1 MAVLEIINQENPILR
16 QKSEIVEKIN
26 DEIKQIIVNLK
37 DTLATT
43 DGVGIAAPQVGIL
56 KRVAII

>member
-26 DEIKQIIVNLK
+26 DEITQ
-37 DTLATT
+37 
-43 DGVGIAAPQVGIL
+43 
-56 KRVAII
+56 